1 MQTYKSELPRSQSN
15 DSAAKGGIHMTALLL
30 VVLCLLAYSLI
41 KGIVNIQISL
51 LNILFQIL
59 KIFAIIFVVLIIFK
73 C

>member
-1 MQTYKSELPRSQSN
+1 
-15 DSAAKGGIHMTALLL
+15 MTALLL

>member
-1 MQTYKSELPRSQSN
+1 
-15 DSAAKGGIHMTALLL
+15 MTVLLL
-30 VVLCLLAYSLI
+30 VILCLLAYSLI

-59 KIFAIIFVVLIIFK
+59 KILAIIFVVIIIFK

>member
-1 MQTYKSELPRSQSN
+1 
-15 DSAAKGGIHMTALLL
+15 MTVLLL

-59 KIFAIIFVVLIIFK
+59 KILAIIFVVIIIFK

>member
-1 MQTYKSELPRSQSN
+1 
-15 DSAAKGGIHMTALLL
+15 MTVLLL

-59 KIFAIIFVVLIIFK
+59 KILAIIFVVLIIFK

>member
-1 MQTYKSELPRSQSN
+1 
-15 DSAAKGGIHMTALLL
+15 MTVLLL
-30 VVLCLLAYSLI
+30 VILCLLVYSLI

-59 KIFAIIFVVLIIFK
+59 KILAIIFVVIIIFK